1 MKFLGV
7 LMIIYGILIA
17 ISIVGLIICWL
28 PIWIGVILFR
38 AATAAET
45 AQVSG
50 SKMELY
56 EALSKLKTY
65 FTIYGVLAL
74 IGVIFAVIF
83 MIVGGISALIP
94 FMNGGY

>member
-7 LMIIYGILIA
+7 LMIIYGILLIFPLVT
-17 ISIVGLIICWL
+17 IIICWL

-38 AATAAET
+38 AATAVEA

-56 EALSKLKTY
+56 TALTKLKTY

-74 IGVIFAVIF
+74 LGIVIGVIAMFI
-83 MIVGGISALIP
+83 GGMSALIP
-94 FMNGGY
+94 FMNSY